1 MANIHVPDLQ
11 DIYFQTITN
20 ELNANSSSV
29 PLVLGGDMYGHLGLV
44 LTDTQYAMLSSTPF
58 PGPFDPPVKALKPKS
73 MQPMMS
79 GKNPI
84 TRSMSANLS
93 RRHPNLKWLW
103 QWSHNT

>member
-44 LTDTQYAMLSSTPF
+44 LTDTQYAMLSSVCYVIKYPF
-58 PGPFDPPVKALKPKS
+58 SRTFR
-73 MQPMMS
+73 QP
-79 GKNPI
+79 I
-84 TRSMSANLS
+84 
-93 RRHPNLKWLW
+93 
-103 QWSHNT
+103 